1 MLPLYHTSAAL
12 YCPYMSALDGVSR
25 PFAAFFEEV
34 FSAHRFVAVP
44 RAEVV
49 GLARLP
55 SSDGEG
61 EDRLRLDL
69 CCECLRPHDECCC
82 D

>member
-1 MLPLYHTSAAL
+1 MPHAVEVVA
-12 YCPYMSALDGVSR
+12 R
-25 PFAAFFEEV
+25 PFAAFFEEA
-34 FSAHRFVAVP
+34 FSARRCFTVP

-49 GLARLP
+49 GTARLP
-55 SSDGEG
+55 SHDGAG

-69 CCECLRPHDECCC
+69 CCECLRPNDECCC

>member
-1 MLPLYHTSAAL
+1 MLPLYHTPAAL
-12 YCPYMSALDGVSR
+12 YCPYMSALDVVTR
-25 PFAAFFEEV
+25 PFAAFFEEA
-34 FSAHRFVAVP
+34 FSARHLVVP

-49 GLARLP
+49 GTARLP
-55 SSDGEG
+55 SHDGAG

-69 CCECLRPHDECCC
+69 CCECLRPRDECCC

>member
-1 MLPLYHTSAAL
+1 M
-12 YCPYMSALDGVSR
+12 PYAVEVVAR
-25 PFAAFFEEV
+25 PFAAFFEEA
-34 FSAHRFVAVP
+34 FLSRVAVRP

-55 SSDGEG
+55 SSAGEG

>member
-1 MLPLYHTSAAL
+1 MPHVVEVVA
-12 YCPYMSALDGVSR
+12 R
-25 PFAAFFEEV
+25 PFAAFFEEAFASRC
-34 FSAHRFVAVP
+34 FSRP

-55 SSDGEG
+55 SSDGCAG

>member
-1 MLPLYHTSAAL
+1 MPHVVEVVA
-12 YCPYMSALDGVSR
+12 R
-25 PFAAFFEEV
+25 PFAAFFEEAFTSRC
-34 FSAHRFVAVP
+34 FSRP

>member
-1 MLPLYHTSAAL
+1 MPHVVEVVA
-12 YCPYMSALDGVSR
+12 R
-25 PFAAFFEEV
+25 PFAAFFEEAFAV
-34 FSAHRFVAVP
+34 RRFEVTRP

-49 GLARLP
+49 GTARLP
-55 SSDGEG
+55 SHDAQGSG